1 MLKAIDDNKNLIK
14 IYDNS
19 EIDENIALAVSNRV
33 KDDLTNVNNDVF
45 KAKVIESGY
54 QSLHVGDYLSSAEDI
69 HAIDP
74 DFVRL
79 DGSLIKKTDYPYL
92 YDRFTGF
99 GTKPVATYTC
109 EPLDISLLTS
119 MGVEKF
125 SYSSAFNFN
134 SLVFNPS
141 KTRAAAPIKLTVN
154 NSTGDYIAL
163 FDTANWRVI
172 DIAAISTIISNDKQ
186 TFMIST
192 SFRECSELSPFIF
205 LDDTTI
211 AYCIRERLTNG
222 YENTIYKTPDF
233 FVTNSL
239 VTKMYRKGSTYFHD
253 EFMGF
258 GETSE
263 GVQFV
268 ISAHTYNGNSSYDRG
283 LCWLCWN
290 KGDIAN
296 AKGSYQNFGEYYFYL
311 FKLNTAWFFAYG
323 EYPYS
328 DSTTKYIRTIKSMR
342 ILKIAVTGITFTSM
356 TFPTEVAS
364 LSDGDKATAFL
375 RGVTNYKGKYI
386 FGNGSSSYITSD
398 LKNYEAF
405 SMGSFPAYYMRQI
418 VDLDITDYPG
428 CDAIFINQRAC
439 GVNSFSLY
447 TTYTTDSNQN
457 SIVWSTSQSYSL
469 SSFGGTDCYSMV
481 TWIEDGKLKIIAG
494 STKAAELKLI
504 TVNFV
509 DFNNY
514 FNLPSFSD
522 TMSSF
527 KDSTYVKRS
536 FDGKNYLFIKAR

>member
-1 MLKAIDDNKNLIK
+1 MLKAIDDNKNLVA

-19 EIDENIALAVSNRV
+19 EIDLNIKNAVSNRA
-33 KDDLTNVNNDVF
+33 KTDLSNVENAVF

-54 QSLHVGDYLSSAEDI
+54 QSLHLGDYLSSAEDI

-134 SLVFNPS
+134 TLVFNPS

-172 DIAAISTIISNDKQ
+172 DIADISTIISNDKQ

-192 SFRECSELSPFIF
+192 SFYECSELSPIIF
-205 LDDTTI
+205 LDDITI
-211 AYCIRERLTNG
+211 AYCIRERLTSGFN
-222 YENTIYKTPDF
+222 NTIYKTSDF

-239 VTKMYRKGSTYFHD
+239 VTKMYQKSGYYHD
-253 EFMGF
+253 AFMGF
-258 GETSE
+258 GESE
-263 GVQFV
+263 GIQFV
-268 ISAHTYNGNSSYDRG
+268 ISEHTYSSNSSYDRG

-311 FKLNTAWFFAYG
+311 FKLNTTWFFAYG

-328 DSTTKYIRTIKSMR
+328 DSKYIPI
-342 ILKIAVTGITFTSM
+342 
-356 TFPTEVAS
+356 
-364 LSDGDKATAFL
+364 
-375 RGVTNYKGKYI
+375 
-386 FGNGSSSYITSD
+386 
-398 LKNYEAF
+398 
-405 SMGSFPAYYMRQI
+405 
-418 VDLDITDYPG
+418 
-428 CDAIFINQRAC
+428 C
-439 GVNSFSLY
+439 
-447 TTYTTDSNQN
+447 
-457 SIVWSTSQSYSL
+457 
-469 SSFGGTDCYSMV
+469 
-481 TWIEDGKLKIIAG
+481 
-494 STKAAELKLI
+494 
-504 TVNFV
+504 
-509 DFNNY
+509 
-514 FNLPSFSD
+514 
-522 TMSSF
+522 
-527 KDSTYVKRS
+527 
-536 FDGKNYLFIKAR
+536 